1 MGDEAEF
8 LHADKHKSFLQVVSI
23 TLGCMAKYAESS
35 QNNKFAICL
44 QYLIENVKKVSSNCY
59 NNFRYV
65 WPDMPKIPKIT
76 SLLFLCNIL

>member
-35 QNNKFAICL
+35 QNNKFASL
-44 QYLIENVKKVSSNCY
+44 QNVKKVSSNCY